1 VQLWRLKLASLK
13 QDRLLSKRAYE
24 RSLIN
29 YEEDDVLGNWIT
41 IQEYSDLTG
50 LSPDAI
56 DDLMERGKLECKQE
70 NGKIYIDPSRG
81 MKAIIPSEVSQF
93 SAGKLGITVA
103 PQFIEKTIG
112 TIINLH
118 EKVLSAKDETI
129 ESIKSEN
136 LFLKEALASL
146 QELYEED
153 RKTVDTLTKQLNIS
167 QDEVEFLKR
176 KYKLMWGKVVE
187 EYADNAPTSR

>member
-1 VQLWRLKLASLK
+1 MEG
-13 QDRLLSKRAYE
+13 D
-24 RSLIN
+24 
-29 YEEDDVLGNWIT
+29 WIT
-41 IQEYSDLTG
+41 IQEYSELTG

-56 DDLMERGKLECKQE
+56 DDLMERGKLECKKEQ
-70 NGKIYIDPSRG
+70 GKIYIDPSRG
-81 MKAIIPSEVSQF
+81 MQAIVPTQMHEIESTETS
-93 SAGKLGITVA
+93 INVA

-118 EKVLSAKDETI
+118 EKVLDAKDETI
-129 ESIKSEN
+129 ESVRNEN

-153 RKTVDTLTKQLNIS
+153 RKTIETLTKQLNHA
-167 QDEVEFLKR
+167 QDEVEFMKR

-187 EYADNAPTSR
+187 EYADNAPGSKETVQEK

>member
-1 VQLWRLKLASLK
+1 M
-13 QDRLLSKRAYE
+13 D
-24 RSLIN
+24 N
-29 YEEDDVLGNWIT
+29 NWIT
-41 IQEYSDLTG
+41 IQEYSELTG

-70 NGKIYIDPSRG
+70 GKKIYIDPSRG
-81 MKAIIPSEVSQF
+81 MQAIVPTEMNGLIPGGTNINV
-93 SAGKLGITVA
+93 G

-118 EKVLSAKDETI
+118 EKVLHAKDETI
-129 ESIKSEN
+129 ESVKGEN

-153 RKTVDTLTKQLNIS
+153 RKTIETLTKQLNMS

-187 EYADNAPTSR
+187 EYADHSPAEKEF